1 VPDDPTADAEATA
14 PIRALTDVH
23 EGAAPSLAYRAPRD
37 DPPGA
42 TAGDVL
48 QGAVAAVLLLIM
60 LAGIAGLVFMVLN
73 RQVAGADQ
81 WGVAQW
87 IFFMVALA
95 LAAVG
100 ALAAFRSLRYYL
112 SGHHRRHVAQATALD
127 AGPRQSH
134 AHG

>member
-1 VPDDPTADAEATA
+1 MPDDPATDAEAPA
-14 PIRALTDVH
+14 PIRVLTNVD
-23 EGAAPSLAYRAPRD
+23 EAAAPSLAYRAPRD

-60 LAGIAGLVFMVLN
+60 LAAMAGLVFMVLH

-87 IFFMVALA
+87 TFFMVALA

-112 SGHHRRHVAQATALD
+112 SGQHRRHVAQVTTVD
-127 AGPRQSH
+127 TGPGQSH